1 MEEFKSE
8 SKDLNKPTIYGILD
22 AKSAFDVLRHT
33 NLIRKLY
40 YLGISEQCILM
51 IDNLYRDATSKIKWK
66 GNTYDAFNIEQG
78 VRQGETLSADLCK
91 VYVNQL
97 LNNFVEFKL
106 GGKIGSISCCAPTCA
121 DDIAIVENKPFDV
134 QVLINMAYDYSQREG
149 YLLQPE
155 KSVILPVKTNN
166 KVTFADDTW
175 SMKNKPTPF
184 VTKTSHIGIQRD
196 TTDSAGSTI
205 EENLKKARRSLY
217 SLMHTGLH
225 GENGLDPVSA
235 ISMLQTFIFPIMF
248 YGLEILLPTGK
259 NIELI
264 SKQYKRI
271 IKQILSLPVN
281 VADPA
286 IYLKSGL
293 LPAEAVIHTKGLIL
307 FGSICRAGCT
317 STEWKIAERQL
328 GIKCIKSNS
337 WFIAVKAVFLEYEIG
352 DPYMYLFD
360 YMSKMQWKNLLK
372 QKVSNYWSN
381 RIKQEI
387 TLFTS
392 LKYIGEIYTIG
403 KCYPIARTLSVNIRD
418 ISRIPVR
425 LKILTGTYI
434 FQAKRAVFNKTTPDG
449 TCLMCKKNEETM
461 NHFLLIC
468 EELECIRKPLILEI
482 IIISSMLF
490 AKHKVDA
497 AFDISTIIVNP
508 YFYCT
513 RLNSEALISDID
525 TELEPLCRS
534 LCYKLHA

>member
-1 MEEFKSE
+1 MSKIIETILKLRINPNILEDQNPLQRGFTKNTAPLIASLIMEEFKRE
-8 SKDLNKPTIYGILD
+8 SKDLNKPTIYGMLD
-22 AKSAFDVLRHT
+22 AKSAFDVVRHT

-40 YLGISEQCILM
+40 HLGISEQCILM
-51 IDNLYRDATSKIKWK
+51 IDNIYKDATSKIKWK
-66 GNTYDAFNIEQG
+66 GNTSDAFNIEQG
-78 VRQGETLSADLCK
+78 VRQGGTLSADVYK

-97 LNNFVEFKL
+97 LNNFVESKL

-121 DDIAIVENKPFDV
+121 DDIAIVGSNPFDI

-155 KSVILPVKTNN
+155 KSVILPIKTNSQ
-166 KVTFADDTW
+166 VAFTEDTW
-175 SMKNKPTPF
+175 LMNNNPMPI
-184 VTKTSHIGIQRD
+184 VTKTPHIGIQRD
-196 TTDSAGSTI
+196 ATDSAGSTI
-205 EENLKKARRSLY
+205 EANLKKARRSLY

-225 GENGLDPVSA
+225 GENGLDPISA

-259 NIELI
+259 NIDLI

-286 IYLKSGL
+286 IYVISGL
-293 LPAEAVIHTKGLIL
+293 LPAEAVIHKKALIL

-337 WFIAVKAVFLEYEIG
+337 WFIAIKAIFLKYEIG
-352 DPYMYLFD
+352 DPYIGLFD
-360 YMSKMQWKNLLK
+360 TTMSKMQWKNLVK
-372 QKVSNYWSN
+372 QKVNIYWSN

-387 TLFTS
+387 TLFSS
-392 LKYIGEIYTIG
+392 LEHLGEIFTIG
-403 KCYPIARTLSVNIRD
+403 KCHPIAKTISVNIRD

-434 FQAKRAVFNKTTPDG
+434 IQTKRAVFNKAIPDG
-449 TCLMCKKNEETM
+449 TCMMCKK
-461 NHFLLIC
+461 
-468 EELECIRKPLILEI
+468 
-482 IIISSMLF
+482 
-490 AKHKVDA
+490 
-497 AFDISTIIVNP
+497 
-508 YFYCT
+508 
-513 RLNSEALISDID
+513 
-525 TELEPLCRS
+525 
-534 LCYKLHA
+534 KL